1 MNMSDFNNLGY
12 IELLLLISACLMIIA
27 EMYGA
32 KMILFLMLYIVGSI
46 FLGYF
51 YYKVKDLTK

>member
-12 IELLLLISACLMIIA
+12 TELLLLISACLMIIA

-32 KMILFLMLYIVGSI
+32 YIILFLMLYIVGSI

>member
-51 YYKVKDLTK
+51 Y